1 MTHNSQ
7 TNLEAARGETT
18 KVLKVN
24 FIIVVIKI
32 VRNMMVVCIIVY
44 LFIFHSG
51 INLDLI

>member
-32 VRNMMVVCIIVY
+32 VRNMMVVCIMYIY
-44 LFIFHSG
+44 LDFIQV
-51 INLDLI
+51 LI